1 LNVCIYRLPRNESIV
16 MPGSHCPL
24 CNRPIPWYLNIPL
37 LSYIVLLG
45 KCRYC
50 KKPISARYFIVE
62 LLTALAFLILVRQF
76 GIGYKALIYIILVCC
91 LIIATFVDIS
101 HRIIPDEISL
111 GGIAAGFILNAA
123 GGFIKTAGAYDIAPA
138 VNSFLG
144 IIIGGG
150 IILLTGFIF
159 DMVYFRLLKKPPIQG
174 ETESMGGGDVKLL
187 AMIGAFLGWK
197 SAILTFFIAP
207 FLGIAVGI
215 FNLVVKKD
223 HLIPYGPFLSLAAV
237 INIFWADRILDFIFF
252 AQFYQ

>member
-1 LNVCIYRLPRNESIV
+1 MVSEYSAPKLYRAAWQ
-16 MPGSHCPL
+16 MQ
-24 CNRPIPWYLNIPL
+24 
-37 LSYIVLLG
+37 VLQ
-45 KCRYC
+45 
-50 KKPISARYFIVE
+50 KPISARYFIVE

-150 IILLTGFIF
+150 IILL
-159 DMVYFRLLKKPPIQG
+159 Y
-174 ETESMGGGDVKLL
+174 GGLY
-187 AMIGAFLGWK
+187 
-197 SAILTFFIAP
+197 LTWCIS
-207 FLGIAVGI
+207 GC
-215 FNLVVKKD
+215 
-223 HLIPYGPFLSLAAV
+223 
-237 INIFWADRILDFIFF
+237 
-252 AQFYQ
+252 